1 MPKTVSHLCAL
12 PAALG
17 VETRIEAVSAAA
29 QPGTDLL

>member
-1 MPKTVSHLCAL
+1 MPKTVSHLRAL